1 MKVEM
6 IWVDFQVEGRGERE
20 REEKKDKKEEEGEED
35 AKEEEAGRGKQACR
49 QGSLKGDSLPVM
61 FHQDF

>member
-1 MKVEM
+1 MER
-6 IWVDFQVEGRGERE
+6 RGERE
-20 REEKKDKKEEEGEED
+20 REEKKEKKEEEGEED